1 MGLTGDLAIKKRVAE
16 DSSISTMA
24 KALFLYI
31 LCQNREKFVFVHRT
45 IMERLNC
52 SKPTFLKAMKELL
65 KNNILAVFPVREK
78 GRIKGARYWVIG
90 IDNIQSMN
98 NLSMDKNTDV
108 NKTDV
113 KNSDVNKTYTKYKKV
128 KEEKVEE
135 EKGEECSPALSND
148 EQNEIEVVCQD
159 KNKTADAVTHMPPET
174 HAFSSSETKTN
185 VRNVIIDSAKVPTV
199 NDFVQAI
206 NDSLN
211 EKGLIWGAS
220 QIQYKAEKLHSY
232 YASKNWINRN
242 GKQITS
248 INVPHLVRYCLTRDK
263 FQPEEVKLKFTPQTQ
278 SGVGS
283 SFAEMA
289 FGWLDD
295 AFDEKERIKAEKEE
309 RHRLFLLEQQKK
321 RDEYLKEHQNA

>member
-24 KALFLYI
+24 KALFFYI

-113 KNSDVNKTYTKYKKV
+113 NNSDVNKTYTKNKKV

-135 EKGEECSPALSND
+135 EKGEECSPALPND

-159 KNKTADAVTHMPPET
+159 ENKTADAVTHMPPET

-185 VRNVIIDSAKVPTV
+185 VKDIVIESATVPTM
-199 NDFVQAI
+199 NDFVVAI

-211 EKGLIWGAS
+211 EKGLIWGTS
-220 QIQYKAEKLHSY
+220 QIQYKAEKLYTY
-232 YASKNWINRN
+232 YAGKNWINKN
-242 GKQITS
+242 GKQITK

-263 FQPEEVKLKFTPQTQ
+263 FQPEEVKLKFTPQAQ
-278 SGVGS
+278 SGGS
-283 SFAEMA
+283 CIDKLVFSL
-289 FGWLDD
+289 LDE
-295 AFDEKERIKAEKEE
+295 AFDKSEREKAEKEE
-309 RHRLFLLEQQKK
+309 RHRLFLLEQQRK
-321 RDEYLKEHQNA
+321 REEYLKEHQNA

>member
-24 KALFLYI
+24 KALFFYI

-108 NKTDV
+108 NKT
-113 KNSDVNKTYTKYKKV
+113 YTKNKKV

-159 KNKTADAVTHMPPET
+159 ENKTADAVTHMPPET
-174 HAFSSSETKTN
+174 HTFSSSETKTD

-211 EKGLIWGAS
+211 EKGLIWGAT

-263 FQPEEVKLKFTPQTQ
+263 FQPEEVKLKFTPQAQ
-278 SGVGS
+278 SGGS
-283 SFAEMA
+283 CIDKLVFSL
-289 FGWLDD
+289 LDE
-295 AFDEKERIKAEKEE
+295 AFDKSEREKAEKEE
-309 RHRLFLLEQQKK
+309 RHRLFLLEQQRK
-321 RDEYLKEHQNA
+321 REEYLKEHQNA

>member
-1 MGLTGDLAIKKRVAE
+1 MGVTGELAIKKRVVE

-24 KALFLYI
+24 KALFFYI

-65 KNNILAVFPVREK
+65 KNNILAVFPVRER

-90 IDNIQSMN
+90 IDSIQNMN
-98 NLSMDKNTDV
+98 NLSTDKNTDV

-113 KNSDVNKTYTKYKKV
+113 NKTDVSKIYTKYNKY

-135 EKGEECSPALSND
+135 EKEEECSPVLAND
-148 EQNEIEVVCQD
+148 EQNEIEVVCQEE
-159 KNKTADAVTHMPPET
+159 NKTADAVTHIPHET
-174 HAFSSSETKTN
+174 TPFSSSETRTN
-185 VRNVIIDSAKVPTV
+185 VGGIVVESARIPTV

-211 EKGLIWGAS
+211 DKGLIWGTS

-232 YASKNWINRN
+232 YAGKNWIGSN
-242 GKQITS
+242 GKMITS
-248 INVPHLVRYCLTRDK
+248 LNVPHLVKYCLTRDEYRPDK
-263 FQPEEVKLKFTPQTQ
+263 AKSTTKTSQVTGASSAQWDWTSTCEAIDKMEE
-278 SGVGS
+278 
-283 SFAEMA
+283 
-289 FGWLDD
+289 
-295 AFDEKERIKAEKEE
+295 EKAKKEE
-309 RHRLFLLEQQKK
+309 QKRLQELEQQ
-321 RDEYLKEHQNA
+321 RIIEEYNREHGNA

>member
-24 KALFLYI
+24 KALFFYI

-113 KNSDVNKTYTKYKKV
+113 NNSDVNKTYTKNKKV

-185 VRNVIIDSAKVPTV
+185 VKDIVIESATVPTM
-199 NDFVQAI
+199 NDFVVAI

-211 EKGLIWGAS
+211 EKGLIWGTS
-220 QIQYKAEKLHSY
+220 QIQYKAEKLYTY
-232 YASKNWINRN
+232 YAGKNWINKN

-263 FQPEEVKLKFTPQTQ
+263 FQPEEVKLKFTPQAQ
-278 SGVGS
+278 SGGS
-283 SFAEMA
+283 CIDKLVFSL
-289 FGWLDD
+289 LDE
-295 AFDEKERIKAEKEE
+295 AFDKSEREKAEKEE
-309 RHRLFLLEQQKK
+309 RHRLFLLEQQRK
-321 RDEYLKEHQNA
+321 REEYLKEHQNA